1 MLAIIQARILMAAL
15 ILTIISTSTYAS
27 VILDNNIGPIN
38 RRSGPFGA
46 DSTTGG
52 EAFETFGQVFT
63 APITGALSSFTLSL
77 KGGVGSLYG
86 GVGTWDNANRKSP
99 ANLYQSSSVLS
110 PGPAFIDIPVSAPF
124 DEPNTPFTFYP
135 SVSVIAGQQY
145 IAYLSVF
152 GDPVAD
158 RYALVYGSDDIVA
171 GIGRFF
177 ALNDAAPN
185 DPGQIWARGT
195 TLLFNAVFDEVPEP
209 GIMALLSTG
218 LIGLGKLR
226 RQVRT

>member
-1 MLAIIQARILMAAL
+1 MPVSYW
-15 ILTIISTSTYAS
+15 TITSVNQSAFRPLWGRFNYW
-27 VILDNNIGPIN
+27 
-38 RRSGPFGA
+38 
-46 DSTTGG
+46 G

-177 ALNDAAPN
+177 ALNDAARMIPDRYGRVERRYYSMQYLMKFRN
-185 DPGQIWARGT
+185 
-195 TLLFNAVFDEVPEP
+195 PE
-209 GIMALLSTG
+209 
-218 LIGLGKLR
+218 
-226 RQVRT
+226 